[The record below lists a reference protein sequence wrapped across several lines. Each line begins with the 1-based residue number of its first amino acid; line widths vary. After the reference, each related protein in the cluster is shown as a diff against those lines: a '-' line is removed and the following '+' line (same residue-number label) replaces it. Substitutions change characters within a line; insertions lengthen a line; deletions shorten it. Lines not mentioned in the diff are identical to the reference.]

1 MKVVVILGTRPE
13 LIKLSCVIKK
23 IKQNFELILV
33 HTGQNFDA
41 NLDKIFYADLDLPEP
56 DYYLDC
62 NEGNLGE
69 NLGKVISS
77 SYNLLS
83 ELKPDAVLI
92 LGDTNSA
99 MSAYSAKRL
108 QIPIFHMEAGNR
120 CFDQRVPEE
129 INRKIVDHLS
139 DINLPYTQIAKSYL
153 RDEGINAESI
163 VVTGSPML
171 EVLNSQQEKISR
183 SKILERLDLNPRGY
197 ILLST
202 HRSENVD
209 DVSNLYLT
217 IKKLTKLAE
226 LHNLPIVFP
235 CHPRTR
241 SKLKLAFEPGSI
253 KNLQLIEPIN
263 FSDYIRLQIHAKIV
277 LSDSGTISE
286 EANLLG
292 FNAMNIRFTHERPE
306 VFEQGNI
313 IFGLPTD
320 PHFEELFTFGLNRD
334 MSNFRLSNDYDVENV
349 SEKVVSIL
357 ASYTNYV
364 NRYTWRNI
372 RNVE

>member
-56 DYYLDC
+56 DIYLEC
-62 NEGNLGE
+62 NKGNLGE
-69 NLGKVISS
+69 NLGTVISS

-129 INRKIVDHLS
+129 INRKVVDHLS
-139 DINLPYTQIAKSYL
+139 DINLPYTQIAKSNL
-153 RDEGINAESI
+153 RDEGINAKSI

-171 EVLNSQQEKISR
+171 EVLTSQQKKISE
-183 SKILERLDLNPRGY
+183 SKILERLNFKPYEY

-202 HRSENVD
+202 HRAENVD
-209 DVSNLYLT
+209 VVTTLHLT
-217 IKKLTKLAE
+217 IKKISKLAE
-226 LHNLPIVFP
+226 RHNLHIIFP
-235 CHPRTR
+235 CHPRTL
-241 SKLKLAFEPGSI
+241 SKLKLSFEPRSI
-253 KNLQLIEPIN
+253 KNLHLIEPIN
-263 FSDYIRLQIHAKIV
+263 FSDYIRLQIDAKIV

-313 IFGLPTD
+313 IFCLPTD
-320 PHFEELFTFGLNRD
+320 SHFEDLFSLTLNRD
-334 MSNFRLSNDYDVENV
+334 MSNFRVSSDYDVNNV

-364 NRYTWRNI
+364 NRYTWRKT
-372 RNVE
+372 RHVE